1 MAARHRLNRLT
12 YRKGFKKARANSLCF
27 HFPCFGCGLTW
38 PKGFQL
44 RVLGRNLQQASVET
58 IEAMVFDD
66 MHTLDNNGQ

>member
-1 MAARHRLNRLT
+1 MA
-12 YRKGFKKARANSLCF
+12 
-27 HFPCFGCGLTW
+27 W

-44 RVLGRNLQQASVET
+44 RVLGRNLQQGSVET